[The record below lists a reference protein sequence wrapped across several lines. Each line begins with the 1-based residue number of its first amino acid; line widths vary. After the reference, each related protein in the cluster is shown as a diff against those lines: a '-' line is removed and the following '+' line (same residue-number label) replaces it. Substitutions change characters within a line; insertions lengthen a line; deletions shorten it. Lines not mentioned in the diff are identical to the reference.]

1 MVSCSTKS
9 IFLVILLVLL
19 VQAFGEYS
27 LSISEHFSQPCNGS
41 IAECNEDDELLMD
54 SEISRR
60 LLQAKRPPP
69 ITYGALTRDQPA
81 AGSGNTGRPYKKAC
95 IKIYRCRGG

>member
-1 MVSCSTKS
+1 MGSLSTKS
-9 IFLVILLVLL
+9 IFLVILLVILL
-19 VQAFGEYS
+19 QALGAYS
-27 LSISEHFSQPCNGS
+27 FSISEHLSQPCNGS

-54 SEISRR
+54 SETSRR
-60 LLQAKRPPP
+60 LLQAKRR
-69 ITYGALTRDQPA
+69 ITYETLNRNQPA